1 LRTVAAGV
9 ELLGRVEEGLVSIL
23 GEIALRSY
31 VTLLP
36 KRSNGK
42 SSSGA
47 SYGEWQYETSA
58 KTFSFFPG
66 FNFEGKRVLDLG
78 CGLGGRA
85 LWLAANGAREVVGID
100 INSGEIE
107 EAKRLAA
114 ERYPTLT
121 NVSFVACKE
130 DERLGE
136 LGDFDFVVSV
146 DSMEHVVSPL
156 KIVRL
161 AREYLKPGGKMF
173 FTTIGW
179 YHHDGAHMGIPF
191 ATVFFSDETIINV
204 TRWQLRRPNYQPT
217 MWDSD
222 PPTAR
227 WEGVYDLRDRPG
239 EYLNKITIRA
249 LRKLIRYAPFRRG
262 RIVVVGY
269 QNRFRVLSFLSHIP
283 VLNEVLHSRVVG
295 ILEK

>member
-1 LRTVAAGV
+1 VSMVGELVLRAYMK
-9 ELLGRVEEGLVSIL
+9 LLPRRTNGKVRSG
-23 GEIALRSY
+23 RSY
-31 VTLLP
+31 F
-36 KRSNGK
+36 
-42 SSSGA
+42 
-47 SYGEWQYETSA
+47 EWQYQTSE

-66 FNFEGKRVLDLG
+66 FEFEGKRVLDLG

-85 LWLAANGAREVVGID
+85 AWLAENGAREVVGID
-100 INSGEIE
+100 IN
-107 EAKRLAA
+107 AA
-114 ERYPTLT
+114 EIREARGLLAEFYPKLT
-121 NVSFVACKE
+121 NVSFVTCKE

-136 LGDFDFVVSV
+136 MGDFDFVVSV

-161 AREYLKPGGKMF
+161 ARGYLKPGGRMY

-204 TRWQLRRPNYQPT
+204 TRWKLSRPDYRPT
-217 MWDSD
+217 IWDSD

-239 EYLNKITIRA
+239 EYLNKVTIRD
-249 LRKLIRYAPFRRG
+249 LRRLIKYAPFRSG
-262 RIVVVGY
+262 RVVVVGY
-269 QNRFRVLSFLSHIP
+269 QNRFRILSLLSRIP
-283 VLNEVLHSRVVG
+283 ILNEALHSRVVG
-295 ILEK
+295 VLER